1 MHIPFQFGLPQI
13 FLIIVGLAGLWL
25 FVTAAWEL
33 IRGEEINK
41 SREKA
46 EEEKAKFGYVRKRFR
61 RRIRAGR
68 GLGGIL
74 LIVIAISLL
83 WLTFL
88 IQSYLG
94 LTSEIK
100 VAQVRAT
107 VLANAP
113 HQMSVELIQ
122 YDDNGNVASDNTY
135 LMQGDEW
142 MLQGDIVKFP
152 GWANILGLHTGYKLT
167 RFEGRYD
174 DINMER
180 TALHF
185 AVELNGGDDGFFQAV
200 KSHPTWY
207 GWLAEASYGNAVF
220 QGAGNYNV
228 FATQDALIAQK
239 TSG

>member
-1 MHIPFQFGLPQI
+1 MHVPFQFGFPQI
-13 FLIIVGLAGLWL
+13 ILIIIGLAGLWL
-25 FVTAAWEL
+25 FITAALEL
-33 IRGEEINK
+33 IRGHEIHQRK
-41 SREKA
+41 EK
-46 EEEKAKFGYVRKRFR
+46 EEEERSRYGFVRRKFR

-68 GLGGIL
+68 GLSGIV
-74 LIVIAISLL
+74 LIAVAISLL

-88 IQSYLG
+88 VQTYLG
-94 LTSEIK
+94 LTGEIK

-107 VLANAP
+107 KLANVP
-113 HQMSVELIQ
+113 HQMSVELVL

-152 GWANILGLHTGYKLT
+152 TWANVIGLHTGYKLT

-180 TALHF
+180 TAQHF
-185 AVELNGGDDGFFQAV
+185 AIELNGGDDGFFQAV
-200 KSHPTWY
+200 NTHPTWY

-220 QGAGNYNV
+220 QGQGTFNI
-228 FATQDALIAQK
+228 FATQDALTAQK